1 MFVACSTFF
10 SRTALNKA
18 DIRGKERNY
27 VNEKRFF
34 HFSVKDLVNLRK
46 NSKDTG
52 PA

>member
-10 SRTALNKA
+10 SRTALNKV
-18 DIRGKERNY
+18 DIRGTERNY
-27 VNEKRFF
+27 VNKKLFF
-34 HFSVKDLVNLRK
+34 HFLVKDLVNLSK